1 MAILVILNAMEK
13 NSTLYDSR
21 EETLNVIT
29 HGIGFLLSIA
39 ALVILVVSAS
49 KYGTAKHIT
58 SFAIFGASLIVL
70 YAASTLYHYAKNPK
84 LRLKLNILD
93 HSAIYVLIAGTYTP
107 FTLVVLKGWVGWTI
121 FGVSWGLAIAG
132 IIFKVF
138 YFGKYD
144 KISTIAYVL
153 MGWVIIFAIK
163 PLIESFPTPGLI
175 WLFAGGLAYS
185 IGAIFYSFKGVRF
198 SHVIFH
204 LFVLLGSFCHF
215 MAVFL
220 YVLPEH

>member
-1 MAILVILNAMEK
+1 MEK
-13 NSTLYDSR
+13 NGNFYDSK

-58 SFAIFGASLIVL
+58 SFAIFGSSLIVL
-70 YAASTLYHYAKNPK
+70 YAASTLYHYAKNPET
-84 LRLKLNILD
+84 RLKLNIFD
-93 HSAIYVLIAGTYTP
+93 HAAIYVLIAGTYTP

-121 FGVSWGLAIAG
+121 FGVSWGLALAG

-144 KISTIAYVL
+144 KLSTIAYVL

-163 PLIESFPTPGLI
+163 PLIENFPTPGLI
-175 WLFAGGLAYS
+175 WLFGGGLAYS
-185 IGAIFYSFKGVRF
+185 IGAFFYAYKGIRF
-198 SHVIFH
+198 NHAIFH
-204 LFVLLGSFCHF
+204 VFVLLGSFCHF

-220 YVLPEH
+220 YVLPQQ

>member
-1 MAILVILNAMEK
+1 MEK
-13 NSTLYDSR
+13 SSTFYDSR
-21 EETLNVIT
+21 EEMLNVIT
-29 HGIGFLLSIA
+29 HGIGFVLSIV
-39 ALVILVVSAS
+39 ALVILIVSAS

-58 SFAIFGASLIVL
+58 SFAIFGGSLIVL
-70 YAASTLYHYAKNPK
+70 YAASTLYHYAKNPE

-204 LFVLLGSFCHF
+204 VFVLLGSFCHF